1 MSIESEYLSE
11 PGLSTL
17 FTRIARISLLLGDFQ
32 HRCFE
37 PYGLRFVDYSVIR
50 VLELAGAPYQMSP
63 TRLSEV
69 TVRSTGGMTQ
79 ILDRLERA
87 GLVERSPDPSDRRKV
102 IVGLTAK
109 GLELSV
115 RANRDWVAQKAELL
129 SYLPSKDFKR
139 LDRAVRDLLKLFTD
153 DFDRHDS
160 AAIESKTVAPPAPA
174 PASRRVRPSRTAAD
188 PS

>member
-1 MSIESEYLSE
+1 MTIESEYLSE

-17 FTRIARISLLLGDFQ
+17 FTRIARIALLLGDFQ

-37 PYGLRFVDYSVIR
+37 AYGLRFVDYSVLR
-50 VLELAGAPYQMSP
+50 VLQLEEAPYQMSP

-69 TVRSTGGMTQ
+69 LVRSTGGMTQ
-79 ILDRLERA
+79 ILDRLERS
-87 GLVERSPDPSDRRKV
+87 GLVERSADPSDRRKV

-109 GLELSV
+109 GLELSN

-129 SYLPSKDFKR
+129 SYLPAKDFKR

-153 DFDRHDS
+153 DFDRHD
-160 AAIESKTVAPPAPA
+160 AAQIQAKAAVAQVPSP
-174 PASRRVRPSRTAAD
+174 SRRVRPAGTAAD

>member
-1 MSIESEYLSE
+1 MTIESEYLSE

-17 FTRIARISLLLGDFQ
+17 FTRIARIALLLGDFQ

-37 PYGLRFVDYSVIR
+37 PYGLRFVDYSVLR
-50 VLELAGAPYQMSP
+50 VLQLVGEPYQMSP

-69 TVRSTGGMTQ
+69 LVRSTGGMTQ

-87 GLVERSPDPSDRRKV
+87 GLVERAHDRTDRRKV
-102 IVGLTAK
+102 IVGLSAQ
-109 GLELSV
+109 GLELSA

-129 SYLPSKDFKR
+129 SFLPSKDFER

-153 DFDRHDS
+153 DFERNETALS
-160 AAIESKTVAPPAPA
+160 RSKTEATTSPT
-174 PASRRVRPSRTAAD
+174 SRRVRPSRTAAD

>member
-1 MSIESEYLSE
+1 
-11 PGLSTL
+11 
-17 FTRIARISLLLGDFQ
+17 
-32 HRCFE
+32 
-37 PYGLRFVDYSVIR
+37 
-50 VLELAGAPYQMSP
+50 MSP

-160 AAIESKTVAPPAPA
+160 SAIESKTPPPAPAPAPA